1 MRSIPVKDKSLEAP
15 FFRIAPFRKELRRNS
30 AHKHNNYFEIIY
42 LSKGAGYHS
51 IDQRKYE
58 VKPPVIFFIRKEQ
71 VHSIQLNEHPAPEG
85 YVLIIKKT
93 FFDRSVDAELKKLVA
108 RISTVSC
115 RYLPEVPTVDRLF
128 ELILTE
134 NDTDSD
140 GSFSNSDSSFPI
152 TESLLKALLTK
163 VLEVASSND
172 MYVPFRPG
180 TYEAFLELLSSG
192 IADRHKVAD
201 YAEALNTS
209 PQNLSAICRKSAGVS
224 AAEVIAD
231 FVLSEA
237 KRLLIYTDKTIS
249 EIAFQLGFK
258 DPSHFVKYFK
268 RHALTTP
275 LRFRNSES

>member
-1 MRSIPVKDKSLEAP
+1 MHSIPVKDKSLEAP
-15 FFRIAPFRKELRRNS
+15 FFRITPFRKELRRNS

-85 YVLIIKKT
+85 YVLIIKKA

-108 RISTVSC
+108 RISAVSC
-115 RYLPEVPTVDRLF
+115 LYLPEVATIGRLF
-128 ELILTE
+128 ELLLTE
-134 NDTDSD
+134 NIA
-140 GSFSNSDSSFPI
+140 GSDSSFSI
-152 TESLLKALLTK
+152 TEGLLKALLVK
-163 VLEVASSND
+163 VLDVASSSD
-172 MYVPFRPG
+172 MYVPFRSG
-180 TYEAFLELLSSG
+180 IYEAFLELLSSG
-192 IADRHKVAD
+192 IAERHKVAD

-224 AAEVIAD
+224 AAEVIAG

-237 KRLLIYTDKTIS
+237 KRLLIYTDRTIS

-275 LRFRNSES
+275 LQFRNNES